1 MLKTIKLYGEMRT
14 LFGKL
19 HTLDVATP
27 AEAVRALCVTQPGFR
42 EYLQDRLDAPFRV
55 LVGSEGVDE
64 LGLTAPVGCTE
75 VIKFIPV
82 VSGAKDGLGQILMGA
97 AILAAVFYT
106 GGMAGAGFSLTA
118 AAGNWLSAAAISVGT
133 AMVLG
138 GVAGLL
144 AKTPESIGSGLDL
157 SKDAETWAFS
167 SPTLTTGQGGC
178 VPLLYGTM
186 RIGGHVISAGLDAQT
201 WGVGGF
207 DPAVCITDDGTRYGN
222 GDTTPWLWAKA
233 EA

>member
-1 MLKTIKLYGEMRT
+1 MLKQIKLYGEMRAR
-14 LFGKL
+14 FGKL

-27 AEAVRALCVTQPGFR
+27 AEAVRALCVVQPGFR
-42 EYLQDRLDAPFRV
+42 AYLQERLDAPFRV
-55 LVGSEGVDE
+55 IVGTEDVDE
-64 LGLTAPVGCTE
+64 LGLTAPVGQAE

-82 VSGAKDGLGQILMGA
+82 VAGAKDGLGQILMGA
-97 AILAAVFYT
+97 ALIAAVYFT
-106 GGMAGAGFSLTA
+106 GGMAGAGFSMIGTS
-118 AAGNWLSAAAISVGT
+118 WMSAAAISMGT

-144 AKTPESIGSGLDL
+144 AKSPDSIGSGLDL

-167 SPTLTTGQGGC
+167 SPTLTAGQGGA

-186 RIGGHVISAGLDAQT
+186 RIGGTVISAGIDAQT
-201 WGVGGF
+201 RQDKGF
-207 DPAVCITDDGTRYGN
+207 GSAAPDNSGTRSGD
-222 GDTTPWLWAKA
+222 GDTSPWVWAKA

>member
-1 MLKTIKLYGEMRT
+1 MLKTIKLYGEMRAR
-14 LFGKL
+14 FGKV

-75 VIKFIPV
+75 TIKFIPV

-97 AILAAVFYT
+97 ALLAAVFYT
-106 GGMAGAGFSLTA
+106 GGMAGAGFSMVGTS
-118 AAGNWLSAAAISVGT
+118 WLSSVAISMGT

-138 GVAGLL
+138 GVSQLL
-144 AKTPESIGSGLDL
+144 AKAPDSVGSGLDFT
-157 SKDAETWAFS
+157 KDAETWAFS

-186 RIGGHVISAGLDAQT
+186 RIGGHVVSAGIDAQT
-201 WGVGGF
+201 WTVGGF
-207 DPAVCITDDGTRYGN
+207 DPAICTTDDGTRYGN
-222 GDTTPWLWAKA
+222 GSSTPWVWAKA